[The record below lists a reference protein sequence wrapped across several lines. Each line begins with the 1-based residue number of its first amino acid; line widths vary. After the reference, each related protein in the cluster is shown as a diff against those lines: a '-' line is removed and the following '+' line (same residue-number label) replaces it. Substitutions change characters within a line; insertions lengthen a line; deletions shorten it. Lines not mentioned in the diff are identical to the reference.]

1 MKTFESLPVKH
12 ANRFEMDAFYK
23 LSAMR
28 NTLGMAKED
37 LKGRA
42 SMIPGGW
49 RDLCACSAI
58 TGKLVNHMLLTFEE
72 QKRPYIVRQMEN
84 SRIRVLFAREASHDP
99 ETVIMDVEDLAVLT
113 YYGYEH
119 CKVCMGNPDECSR
132 CQLGNVLDKCSFV
145 SRGNRAWWEVI
156 NGAVKDGENEQL

>member
-1 MKTFESLPVKH
+1 MKTLETLPVKH

-23 LSAMR
+23 LCAMR

-37 LKGRA
+37 LKSRA
-42 SMIPGGW
+42 RMIPGGW
-49 RDLCACSAI
+49 RDLCACSAL

-72 QKRPYIVRQMEN
+72 PYIVRQMEN
-84 SRIRVLFAREASHDP
+84 MRTRVMFAREASHDP
-99 ETVIMDVEDLAVLT
+99 ETVIMDIEDLGVLN

-119 CKVCMGNPDECSR
+119 CKVCMGNPDDCSR

-145 SRGNRAWWEVI
+145 SRGNRSWWEVI
-156 NGAVKDGENEQL
+156 NGAVQEGENEQL